1 MRTGAAVVVLIL
13 VLVATGCGSSG
24 GGWQVVSQVQTKG
37 SSPGFI
43 DNAAVAR
50 GSQLE
55 LSVDAKPGIAVRAA
69 YAFVCGD
76 VVSSNSLTQN
86 AGPANTPATVVLRTP
101 PGPQDACRLNVLVNK
116 SGPANMTVTLR
127 MRPLSQ

>member
-1 MRTGAAVVVLIL
+1 MRTGAAVVVLML
-13 VLVATGCGSSG
+13 VLVAAGCGSSG

-55 LSVDAKPGIAVRAA
+55 LSVDARPGIAVRAA
-69 YAFVCGD
+69 YAFICGE
-76 VVSSNSLTQN
+76 VNNNSSLTQS
-86 AGPANTPATVVLRTP
+86 AGPANTPATVVLRSP
-101 PGPQDACRLNVLVNK
+101 PGQATACRLNVLVNK

-127 MRPLSQ
+127 MRSPTK